1 VQGEVESVVAAQ
13 GEFGVDRLAPARP
26 HGGEPLTCWRT
37 TASASSAS
45 RLAAPHAGWDG
56 HAMSLN
62 LPRVRGGKSYAHL
75 VLPAVL
81 LTAAA
86 LFALLTGPNSS
97 RSSTKD
103 GDPYHASS
111 AVDTNPSP
119 KIFETTITATPATV
133 DIGQGVK
140 AHALTFNGSI
150 PGPTFRL
157 DVGERVIVHFHN
169 ELNEET
175 GIHWHGIEV
184 PNPEDGTP
192 LTQNQ
197 VKPGGTFRYE
207 FKVTRPGIFWYHPHH
222 HSSTNQVFKGMYGMI
237 VVRDPLERLPQLQ
250 SLLPPIDRTLRI
262 ALSDMTVCKAPGS
275 NDAVTYDPSAPHVS
289 GGPLPAQVPPTPKD
303 LCETRP
309 VDTHG
314 APRAPF
320 AAGDIPNIQQSDALA
335 NPTNEGQTVLTNGV
349 NVGARA
355 GTPASPGQLSPTA
368 KTFTVGASQQVR
380 LQLLNASTTRYMRLK
395 LTTPSG
401 EHSAL
406 VRIGGEGGLLDKA
419 RTEGGHPGPF
429 SAYETHFDAGEI
441 VLPPGG
447 RADVL
452 ARMRNNSL
460 GGSTEAESGMY
471 TLWTEDFLRSATGFA
486 GLPTVPVMH
495 FRVLPSGIIS
505 IKDQVFGGTQLRGV
519 DDAVEA
525 LPATIFKP
533 LDPAGFPTPK
543 PGLSSPKVG
552 LTVDAGGFGIDGT
565 HGVHDG
571 GGDFMQAPHVPTAR
585 YVQSGRTYELSA
597 ANQTG
602 SRHPF
607 HLHGFSIQPLD
618 LTRPSSPTYTWDY
631 HEFVDTVDIPPG
643 YTLRFRVRID
653 RRPFAGNPDS
663 TSGGE
668 KGRWVMHCHIF
679 SHAEDG
685 MLSELVVTGNVLEN
699 NERPQMT
706 IDNVDVTGIRGRTVT
721 ASGTYADPDGD
732 AVNVLVARDADTD
745 ETIGKITKDGT
756 DHGRWTWTYPV
767 SATDHDRHVKI
778 LEIDDKFDGNQRVL
792 DLHVQDP
799 PAPTPT
805 PTATPTPSG
814 GQPQP
819 QTTPAPADRTAPVIR
834 RLRVKR
840 LARATRVRVGLSE
853 RARLTVTVRRRGHRV
868 VQVSRAGVPGR
879 NTLKVRKRLRPGRYA
894 VIARAVDAAGNR
906 ARPVKVGLR
915 VRRR

>member
-1 VQGEVESVVAAQ
+1 MYPHVRQLRTRWPELEHQPEPRPETRAHQEPAVSSVR
-13 GEFGVDRLAPARP
+13 ERAPRP
-26 HGGEPLTCWRT
+26 AGP
-37 TASASSAS
+37 S
-45 RLAAPHAGWDG
+45 RY
-56 HAMSLN
+56 SN
-62 LPRVRGGKSYAHL
+62 LLRVRGAKLYVHL
-75 VLPAVL
+75 VLPVAL
-81 LTAAA
+81 LTAAG
-86 LFALLTGPNSS
+86 LFALLAGADSS

-103 GDPYHASS
+103 GDPYHAPEV
-111 AVDTNPSP
+111 VDTNPSP
-119 KIFETTITATPATV
+119 FIFETTITAQAATV
-133 DIGQGVK
+133 DIGQGIK

-150 PGPTFRL
+150 PGPTLRL
-157 DVGERVIVHFHN
+157 DVGERVIVHFRN
-169 ELNEET
+169 QLSEET

-184 PNPEDGTP
+184 PNPIDGTP

-197 VKPGGTFRYE
+197 VKAGGTFRYE

-237 VVRDPLERLPQLQ
+237 VVRDPIERLPQLQ
-250 SLLPPIDRTLRI
+250 SLLPPLDRTLRLV
-262 ALSDMTVCKAPGS
+262 LSDTTVCKAPGS
-275 NDAVTYDPSAPHVS
+275 NDAVTYNPSLPHVS
-289 GGPLPAQVPPTPKD
+289 GGPLPAQPPPTPKD

-314 APRAPF
+314 ALRAPF

-335 NPTNEGQTVLTNGV
+335 DPTNEGQTVLTNGV

-355 GTPASPGQLSPTA
+355 GTPNSPGQLSPTA

-380 LQLLNASTTRYMRLK
+380 LQLLNASTTRYMRLR

-401 EHSAL
+401 EDSRL

-419 RTEGGHPGPF
+419 RVEGGHPGPF

-460 GGSTEAESGMY
+460 GGSTEAESGIY

-505 IKDQVFGGTQLRGV
+505 IKDQVFGGTQLRPF
-519 DDAVEA
+519 DPVET
-525 LPATIFKP
+525 LPATLSKP
-533 LDPAGFPTPK
+533 LDPAAFPAPK
-543 PGLSSPKVG
+543 PGLASPKIG
-552 LTVDAGGFGIDGT
+552 LTVGAGGFGIDGV
-565 HGVHDG
+565 HGSHDG
-571 GGDFMQAPHVPTAR
+571 GGDFMRAPHAPSTR
-585 YVQSGRTYELSA
+585 YVKAGRTYELSA

-618 LTRPSSPTYTWDY
+618 LTRPGFATFMWDY
-631 HEFVDTVDIPPG
+631 REFVDTVDIPPG

-653 RRPFAGNPDS
+653 RRPFPSNPDF

-668 KGRWVMHCHIF
+668 MGRWVMHCHIF

-685 MLSELVVTGNVLEN
+685 MISELVVTGNVLES

-706 IDNVDVTGIRGRTVT
+706 IDEVDVSGIRGRTVT
-721 ASGTYADPDGD
+721 ATGTYADPDGD
-732 AVNVLVARDADTD
+732 TVSFLARDAGTD
-745 ETIGKITKDGT
+745 ETLGKITTDGT

-767 SATDHDRHVKI
+767 SATDHDRPV
-778 LEIDDKFDGNQRVL
+778 EIVESDDKFNGNLMVL
-792 DLHVQDP
+792 DLRVQDA

-805 PTATPTPSG
+805 PTATPTPTPTPTG
-814 GQPQP
+814 GDPQP
-819 QTTPAPADRTAPVIR
+819 QTTPPTDRTAPVIR
-834 RLRVKR
+834 GMRVRR
-840 LARATRVRVGLSE
+840 LARATRVGLRLSE

-868 VQVSRAGVPGR
+868 ARVARVGVRGR
-879 NTLKVRKRLRPGRYA
+879 NTVNVRRRLRPGRYA

-906 ARPVKVGLR
+906 ARPVTVGLR
-915 VRRR
+915 VPRR